1 MKILLLEDELMLQ
14 TSIQE
19 YLEQLKHDIY
29 SFNDGL
35 KAKDSLINNKYDLLI
50 LDINIPNFTGLEFC
64 EYIKQN
70 NINTPCIFISALI
83 DIDTITYAFNLG
95 AIDYIKKP
103 FHLKELAIKIEL
115 LSNTIDNKKLNHII
129 LNNHYSY
136 NKVKKELL
144 YNNENQNLTKKQ
156 IEIIDFLC
164 FNLNNIVSYE
174 MLREYV
180 WNYSY
185 VSDGTI
191 RSEISRLRKTL
202 KDDFIINQKGLGYKI
217 NTFNIKI

>member
-1 MKILLLEDELMLQ
+1 M
-14 TSIQE
+14 
-19 YLEQLKHDIY
+19 Y
-29 SFNDGL
+29 
-35 KAKDSLINNKYDLLI
+35 
-50 LDINIPNFTGLEFC
+50 
-64 EYIKQN
+64 
-70 NINTPCIFISALI
+70 FISALI

-164 FNLNNIVSYE
+164 FNLNNIVSYD